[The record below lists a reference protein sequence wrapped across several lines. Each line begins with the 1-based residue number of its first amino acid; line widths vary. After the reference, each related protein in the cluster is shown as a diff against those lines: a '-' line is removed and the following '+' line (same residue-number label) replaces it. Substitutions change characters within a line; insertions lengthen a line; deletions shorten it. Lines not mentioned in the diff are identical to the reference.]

1 MGAQQAFHWAAL
13 FPDRIERI
21 APICGSAKTSA
32 HNFVFLEQ
40 CIRAIIG
47 TANLAGLIDSLSRR
61 ADPPGARRIVV
72 AVELKSRHVVV
83 GAPAPSDRQALAG
96 LNIPDLVG
104 AAPGRVDVPGAR
116 RIAVADELKNRH
128 VVVGAPAPSDRQA
141 LTCLG
146 VDEHHTLV
154 VIG

>member
-83 GAPAPSDRQALAG
+83 GAPAPSDRQALT
-96 LNIPDLVG
+96 
-104 AAPGRVDVPGAR
+104 R
-116 RIAVADELKNRH
+116 
-128 VVVGAPAPSDRQA
+128 
-141 LTCLG
+141 LG

-154 VIG
+154 GDWLSVRYGACEVEQPEDGHP